1 MTQNQLTAVRN
12 SEIARNNLQ
21 LEKLR
26 AQEIAETKRHAVETE
41 NENFRHNTATEE
53 LDRRR
58 IYEQHR
64 SNVANEGLG
73 FMNALSNQSQAR
85 SAERNASSN
94 ARSAEANIANARTN
108 LLNAGTRISE
118 LNYSLAQLYET
129 KKHNR
134 AVEAETIRNND
145 LMNSI
150 ALEKN
155 RISKRNA
162 DIEQQKADQDA
173 VRNKIQWYNAES
185 QRINAY
191 STAGS
196 SIMNGI
202 SDLATV
208 ATAQ

>member
-12 SEIARNNLQ
+12 SEIARNNLE

-26 AQEIAETKRHAVETE
+26 AKEIAETKRHSVETE
-41 NENFRHNTATEE
+41 RENFRHNTATEA
-53 LDRRR
+53 LDQRR
-58 IYEQHR
+58 IQEQHR
-64 SNVANEGLG
+64 TNVANESIG

-85 SAERNASSN
+85 SAEKNASANMYNAGSN
-94 ARSAEANIANARTN
+94 RLNARTN
-108 LLNAGTRISE
+108 LLNAGTRLSE

-145 LMNSI
+145 LMNNI

-162 DIEQQKADQDA
+162 DIQQQLANQDA
-173 VRNKIQWYNAES
+173 ARNKIQWYNAES

-191 STAGS
+191 SNAGS

>member
-12 SEIARNNLQ
+12 SEIARNNLE

-26 AQEIAETKRHAVETE
+26 AKEIAETKRHAVETE
-41 NENFRHNTATEE
+41 RENFRHNTATEA
-53 LDRRR
+53 LDQRR
-58 IYEQHR
+58 ISEQHR
-64 SNVANEGLG
+64 SNVANENIG

-85 SAERNASSN
+85 SAERNARSN
-94 ARSAEANIANARTN
+94 ARNADTNAANARVN
-108 LLNAGTRISE
+108 LLNAGTRITE
-118 LNYSLAQLYET
+118 LNYDLAQLYET

-150 ALEKN
+150 SMEKN
-155 RISKRNA
+155 RIARRNA
-162 DIEQQKADQDA
+162 DIQQQLANEETA
-173 VRNKIQWYNAES
+173 RTKIQWYNAES
-185 QRINAY
+185 SRINAY

-196 SIMNGI
+196 SIMNGL